1 MEKPSPFLTA
11 SVASAGYIIILIIL
25 KSLFENKELD
35 WQNTILSAVVFWIVI
50 FLVHYF
56 LNRRYGN

>member
-11 SVASAGYIIILIIL
+11 SIATAGYIIILIIL
-25 KSLFENKELD
+25 KSLLENKEID
-35 WQNTILSAVVFWIVI
+35 WQSTILSAVVFWIVI

-56 LNRRYGN
+56 LNRRYGS